1 MITSSILARI
11 ALLKH
16 RKRINSSL
24 KKSMASSFQREL
36 RRRLASFARFTSTAD
51 SGHSGSYQFRAASQP
66 VESFSI
72 FRSKSRF
79 TRTTLATSRPGT
91 TTTIAAQNGGDGSH
105 TLKDFLQNHENSKE
119 TRPGNICRAEKGASS

>member
-24 KKSMASSFQREL
+24 KKSMASSFQREF
-36 RRRLASFARFTSTAD
+36 RRRLASNIARFAPTAD

-91 TTTIAAQNGGDGSH
+91 TTTIAAQNGGNGSH
-105 TLKDFLQNHENSKE
+105 TLRYFIKTHQN
-119 TRPGNICRAEKGASS
+119 TRKTGPANIDGA